1 MIRVLIVEDDV
12 RIADLHCRFTMR
24 VDSCEVVGVA
34 HNLDD
39 ARIMIDALE
48 PHLVLL
54 DLYFPEG
61 SGTDL
66 LREIRL
72 KGLET
77 DVILITAARE
87 VGPLKEA
94 VRGGVFDYLIKPVS
108 ATRFHECL
116 TKFSIYRSRISAG
129 DALEQQ
135 DVDSMLHPSASAE
148 PIGATAE
155 TETLPKGID
164 LLTLTKIRTALD
176 SAAQDAGL
184 SAEEVGTLVG
194 VSRSTARRYLEY
206 LTTSGNVVADQ
217 VYGTVG
223 RPERKYFR
231 TQPCDTGCIG
241 ADEQL

>member
-1 MIRVLIVEDDV
+1 MSIVRVLIVEDDI
-12 RIADLHCRFTMR
+12 RIADLHSRFTAR
-24 VDSCEVVGVA
+24 VEGCEVVGIA
-34 HNLDD
+34 HNLAD
-39 ARIMIDALE
+39 ARIMVDALE

-66 LREIRL
+66 LREIRA

-108 ATRFHECL
+108 ASRFHECL
-116 TKFSIYRSRISAG
+116 SKFCNYRHMINANECI
-129 DALEQQ
+129 EQQ
-135 DVDSMLHPSASAE
+135 DVDSMLHPASADA
-148 PIGATAE
+148 GHTQQDC
-155 TETLPKGID
+155 LPKGID
-164 LLTLTKIRTALD
+164 MLTLSKIRAALD
-176 SAAQDAGL
+176 GTPPDTGL
-184 SAEEVGTLVG
+184 SAEEVGSLVG

-206 LTTSGNVVADQ
+206 LTASGIAVADQ

-231 TQPCDTGCIG
+231 LQPV
-241 ADEQL
+241 AEN